1 MDLTGK
7 CFKVLEPL
15 SGVSARTGEPWVKN
29 SFLIETA
36 GEYPKKCVFTV
47 FGEDRWKQMGI
58 VVGGE
63 YQVSFDIDAREYNG
77 KWYNDVSAWKAVRLD
92 GQQQTAQQPSNS
104 APAASRGVS
113 QSPTAEPQYGGGDD
127 SNLPF

>member
-1 MDLTGK
+1 MELTGK

-36 GEYPKKCVFTV
+36 GEYPKRCVFTV

-92 GQQQTAQQPSNS
+92 GQQQSEQTPTA
-104 APAASRGVS
+104 APRHDAPPF
-113 QSPTAEPQYGGGDD
+113 PTAEPQYGGGDD
-127 SNLPF
+127 SSLPF

>member
-1 MDLTGK
+1 MELTGK

-36 GEYPKKCVFTV
+36 GEYPKRCVFTV

-92 GQQQTAQQPSNS
+92 GQQQSEQTNTA
-104 APAASRGVS
+104 APRHDVPLF
-113 QSPTAEPQYGGGDD
+113 PTAEPKYGGGDD